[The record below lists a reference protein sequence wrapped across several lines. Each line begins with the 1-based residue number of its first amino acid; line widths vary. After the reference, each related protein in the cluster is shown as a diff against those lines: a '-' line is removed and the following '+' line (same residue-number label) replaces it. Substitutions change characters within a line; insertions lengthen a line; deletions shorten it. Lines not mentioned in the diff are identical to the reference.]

1 MIHTTNGNG
10 RCQLKL
16 VSGAATRMTS
26 GATALMNSDE
36 TAELLGRVDERTQAT
51 AKAVTELGNKID
63 SHDSRLGN
71 VERAIES
78 LSPVKKVVYGGIT
91 AILLAVLGAAMT
103 IILSRQ
109 QDTKIIENAVNKAV
123 QQSLVK

>member
-10 RCQLKL
+10 RCQVKL
-16 VSGAATRMTS
+16 ITGAVTRMTA
-26 GATALMNSDE
+26 GAISPMNSHE

-78 LSPVKKVVYGGIT
+78 LSPVKKAVYGGIT

-123 QQSLVK
+123 QQNLVK

>member
-1 MIHTTNGNG
+1 
-10 RCQLKL
+10 
-16 VSGAATRMTS
+16 
-26 GATALMNSDE
+26 MNSHE

-63 SHDSRLGN
+63 IHDGRLSN
-71 VERAIES
+71 LESAIAT
-78 LSPVKKVVYGGIT
+78 LTPVKKVVYGGIA

-123 QQSLVK
+123 QQNLVK